1 LTPDDGLADRLL
13 RAAEAGDREALDG
26 LLTFW
31 RPRLR
36 QMIAVRLD
44 PQLAVRADASDV
56 VQEALMEASRRF
68 PEYTRKR
75 PVPFYLWLRQ
85 LACQRLTDLY
95 RRHLRARRRSVY
107 AEEAML
113 PPLPD
118 QSAMSLANVLVASG
132 TAPSQRMQRQEKRN
146 MVRAALDRLAPAD
159 REVLVLRHL
168 EQLSTRE
175 VAAILDVSE
184 PAVRYRHRRALE
196 RLADYLSD
204 LSAEGG
210 AR

>member
-1 LTPDDGLADRLL
+1 
-13 RAAEAGDREALDG
+13 
-26 LLTFW
+26 
-31 RPRLR
+31 
-36 QMIAVRLD
+36 M
-44 PQLAVRADASDV
+44 
-56 VQEALMEASRRF
+56 M
-68 PEYTRKR
+68 
-75 PVPFYLWLRQ
+75 
-85 LACQRLTDLY
+85 
-95 RRHLRARRRSVY
+95 
-107 AEEAML
+107 

-132 TAPSQRMQRQEKRN
+132 TAPSQRMQRQEKRDL
-146 MVRAALDRLAPAD
+146 VRAALDRLAPAD

-196 RLADYLSD
+196 RLAEYLSD
-204 LSAEGG
+204 VSGEGG